1 MKFHVNISEINYGL
15 GMVTRAIAVR
25 PVKQAYE
32 CVMMESNP
40 NGLLLT
46 CTDGEITVKTQI
58 ASEIAEDGEILLPA
72 RLLNEL
78 MRRQSGG
85 EAEIDIDDSGRAVI
99 RASGSK
105 TNMIGMSTED
115 FPVISD
121 VTGGN
126 VIILTCGQLKTA
138 ISHVMFAVSND
149 ESHKVLTGVLVECG
163 RTETRLV
170 GLDGFRLSLQCVAA
184 ENEVQDGQDVIKA
197 IVPGRIMNE
206 LSKMLPDD
214 DEKKVTLTFNQTHIM
229 ISFENVKVYTSLL
242 TGEFIDYRHV
252 LPSESST
259 VVTVEKT
266 PLLEALERCSLMA
279 REGKNNLITLDIQEN
294 VLYMSSRAE
303 RGDVR
308 EELPVLTQGSPLRI
322 SFNANYLMDVIR
334 NVEGDRMRMCFK
346 TNISPCLVLPEEGNQ
361 FSYLVLP
368 IRTFD

>member
-1 MKFHVNISEINYGL
+1 
-15 GMVTRAIAVR
+15 
-25 PVKQAYE
+25 
-32 CVMMESNP
+32 
-40 NGLLLT
+40 
-46 CTDGEITVKTQI
+46 
-58 ASEIAEDGEILLPA
+58 
-72 RLLNEL
+72 
-78 MRRQSGG
+78 
-85 EAEIDIDDSGRAVI
+85 
-99 RASGSK
+99 
-105 TNMIGMSTED
+105 
-115 FPVISD
+115 
-121 VTGGN
+121 
-126 VIILTCGQLKTA
+126 
-138 ISHVMFAVSND
+138 
-149 ESHKVLTGVLVECG
+149 
-163 RTETRLV
+163 
-170 GLDGFRLSLQCVAA
+170 
-184 ENEVQDGQDVIKA
+184 
-197 IVPGRIMNE
+197 MNE